1 MGSRTRR
8 QTPDTTGV
16 PPVVRY
22 WREGL
27 PGSEPAPPRIRV
39 VDTCAGH
46 RPRTGGDYPTHTD
59 PDNAR

>member
-1 MGSRTRR
+1 MGSRKR
-8 QTPDTTGV
+8 QDQGDGV

-22 WREGL
+22 WRESL
-27 PGSEPAPPRIRV
+27 PGGEPERAPPRIRT

-46 RPRTGGDYPTHTD
+46 RPRTGYYPYTD